1 MAQLKVDLGA
11 RSYPI
16 FINTDLGPA
25 NNLLAP
31 YLTRPNV
38 VIVSNATVADLYLD
52 SLTTALQS
60 MPDAPLE
67 RYKVSTFLMP
77 DGEAYKTL
85 DTFNDLIS
93 FMLEKGLGR
102 DTTLIALG
110 GGVVGDLT
118 GFVAACYQRG
128 IDFIQMPTTLLA
140 QVDSSVGG
148 KTAINH
154 PLGKNMVGAFY
165 QPQAVVIDV
174 NSLSSLPARE
184 FSAGMAEVIKYG
196 VANDAELFD
205 YIEANKVAIKALD
218 SACLEHIIYQ
228 CCAIKA
234 EIVRLDEKEGGV
246 RALLNFGHTFG
257 HAIEAQMGYGNWL
270 HGEAVSAGMMFA
282 CELSRSQGFLT
293 EAEVQR
299 VRDLLAFF
307 DLPVSGPESMSY
319 ADYMPHMRK
328 DKKTLAGE
336 IRFVIT
342 TGIGSSKVTSEAT
355 EAQLQHVLSVKD
367 CCKAQTDIEVKSA
380 TS

>member
-1 MAQLKVDLGA
+1 MAQLNVDLGA

-16 FINTDLGPA
+16 FINTASKPA
-25 NNLLAP
+25 NAPLAP
-31 YLTRPNV
+31 FLIHSNV
-38 VIVSNATVADLYLD
+38 VIISNATVAKLYLD
-52 SLTTALQS
+52 SLKQTLQS
-60 MPDAPLE
+60 LPDAPIDN
-67 RYKVSTFLMP
+67 YNVSTFLMP

-85 DTFNDLIS
+85 DTFNDVIS
-93 FMLEKGLGR
+93 FMLEKGFGR

-128 IDFIQMPTTLLA
+128 IDFIQIPTTLLA

-174 NSLSSLPARE
+174 NSLTSLPARE

-196 VANDAELFD
+196 VANNVELFAYLQTHKD
-205 YIEANKVAIKALD
+205 EIKALD
-218 SACLEHIIYQ
+218 SECLGVVIHR

-234 EIVRLDEKEGGV
+234 EIVRLDEKEAGV

-270 HGEAVSAGMMFA
+270 HGEAVAAGMVHA
-282 CELSRSQGFLT
+282 CKIAELQGLMT
-293 EAEVQR
+293 AAQVKSVVE
-299 VRDLLAFF
+299 LLVYF
-307 DLPVSGPESMSY
+307 DLPVSGPEDMVY
-319 ADYMPHMRK
+319 DDYLEHMRK

-336 IRFVIT
+336 IRFVLP
-342 TGIGSSKVTSEAT
+342 TGIGASKVTAAVSVAH
-355 EAQLQHVLSVKD
+355 LQQVLGTGDKD
-367 CCKAQTDIEVKSA
+367 ESA